1 MKQKKNNSF
10 INLWKKSL
18 FGTSFG
24 TGAKHE
30 FTCCARE
37 LEWARWSGSTYLRGG
52 QPPPAQ
58 ISISHDWSYA
68 SHVWINI
75 LCLGGSR
82 GGEEEG
88 WAKLGCC
95 LFRILWKYEG
105 KFAILL
111 VFHNYKICMR
121 AVYIRCVRG
130 VNSFMSECV
139 RVCTRAR
146 ARLFSRLLSS
156 SGDLQ
161 PSASACKPLC
171 QLHRFNQTSCT
182 HTWTICKTHFVDA
195 TGLLQL
201 TSHLTQIFC
210 N

>member
-1 MKQKKNNSF
+1 MKKKFFWNKFWDRCQTRVHVLCERAGVS
-10 INLWKKSL
+10 S
-18 FGTSFG
+18 
-24 TGAKHE
+24 
-30 FTCCARE
+30 
-37 LEWARWSGSTYLRGG
+37 LEWKHLSEGG

-139 RVCTRAR
+139 RACAHTCAR
-146 ARLFSRLLSS
+146 TPVLAFAQQLRW
-156 SGDLQ
+156 
-161 PSASACKPLC
+161 PSALSL
-171 QLHRFNQTSCT
+171 RM
-182 HTWTICKTHFVDA
+182 
-195 TGLLQL
+195 
-201 TSHLTQIFC
+201 
-210 N
+210 